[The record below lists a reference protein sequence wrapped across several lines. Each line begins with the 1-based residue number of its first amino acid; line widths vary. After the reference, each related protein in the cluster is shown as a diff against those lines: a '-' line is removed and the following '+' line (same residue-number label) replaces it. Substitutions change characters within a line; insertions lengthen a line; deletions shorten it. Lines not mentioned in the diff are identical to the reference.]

1 MNLRQAQRKR
11 RLFSARKKFYP
22 AQWRNFVNFTSRFM
36 VLVMIAGAFSPLW
49 AQQAK
54 TGVLSADD
62 VKKVVPK
69 DYFFRGQSAPV
80 QLRNSAGIRSQGDKL
95 VLTALVD
102 NSGYAADVQAKYQ
115 GLLITEVRLD
125 IEGSSLSP
133 GEYGFGFTKDGKF
146 VVMDVGANDLL
157 SAVVKTDDNLPRP
170 VPLTILEE
178 GGAYRLYAGKKWVE
192 LRIQ

>member
-1 MNLRQAQRKR
+1 M
-11 RLFSARKKFYP
+11 
-22 AQWRNFVNFTSRFM
+22 NFTSRFM

-170 VPLTILEE
+170 VPLKILEE

>member
-1 MNLRQAQRKR
+1 MVRTCDKLSGKR
-11 RLFSARKKFYP
+11 RLFSAKKSH
-22 AQWRNFVNFTSRFM
+22 AATWSNFVSFISRFI
-36 VLVMIAGAFSPLW
+36 VPVMIAGALSPLM

-62 VKKVVPK
+62 LKKAVPK

-115 GLLITEVRLD
+115 GLLITR
-125 IEGSSLSP
+125 
-133 GEYGFGFTKDGKF
+133 
-146 VVMDVGANDLL
+146 
-157 SAVVKTDDNLPRP
+157 
-170 VPLTILEE
+170 
-178 GGAYRLYAGKKWVE
+178 
-192 LRIQ
+192 

>member
-1 MNLRQAQRKR
+1 MKSIF
-11 RLFSARKKFYP
+11 RLIA
-22 AQWRNFVNFTSRFM
+22 
-36 VLVMIAGAFSPLW
+36 LVMMAGALFPTM

-62 VKKVVPK
+62 LKKAVPK

-95 VLTALVD
+95 VLAALVD

-115 GLLITEVRLD
+115 GLLITEVKLD

-146 VVMDVGANDLL
+146 VVMDVGANDML
-157 SAVVKTDDNLPRP
+157 SASVKTDDNLPRP
-170 VPLTILEE
+170 VPLKIVED
-178 GGAYRLYAGKKWVE
+178 GGGYRLYAGKKWVE
-192 LRIQ
+192 LKIQ

>member
-1 MNLRQAQRKR
+1 
-11 RLFSARKKFYP
+11 
-22 AQWRNFVNFTSRFM
+22 VNFISRFIA
-36 VLVMIAGAFSPLW
+36 LVMIAAAFSPLI

-54 TGVLSADD
+54 IGVLSADD
-62 VKKVVPK
+62 LKKAVPK

-95 VLTALVD
+95 VLAALVD

-115 GLLITEVRLD
+115 GLLITEVKLD

-146 VVMDVGANDLL
+146 VVMDVGASDLL
-157 SAVVKTDDNLPRP
+157 SANVKTDNNLQRP
-170 VPLTILEE
+170 VPLKIVEN

-192 LRIQ
+192 LKIQ